1 MLGEVVGLGLV
12 EDGVDVALG
21 MGGNVDKV
29 IVVDTEDVVV
39 VKHVVDVD
47 VTVVADVDVDGVKAL
62 VMGGVVPTVV

>member
-21 MGGNVDKV
+21 MGGNVNKV

-39 VKHVVDVD
+39 VRYVVVVDS
-47 VTVVADVDVDGVKAL
+47 
-62 VMGGVVPTVV
+62 